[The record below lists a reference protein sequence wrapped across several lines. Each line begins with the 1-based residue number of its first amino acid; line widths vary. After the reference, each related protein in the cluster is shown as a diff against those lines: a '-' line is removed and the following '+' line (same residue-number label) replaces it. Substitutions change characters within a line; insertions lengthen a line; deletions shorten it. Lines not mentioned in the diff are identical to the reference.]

1 VLAVVGTGS
10 VWVGLPVLV
19 AALAAPLLGVAV
31 LLARS

>member
-1 VLAVVGTGS
+1 

-19 AALAAPLLGVAV
+19 VALAAPLLGVAV